1 MTPAER
7 NLETLITNATHALA
21 MCPDP
26 LLVKAQKALIALRT
40 PEMVAELEKRL
51 GIDQARQRQ
60 ALPYPR
66 RRKA

>member
-40 PEMVAELEKRL
+40 PDMVAEMERRK
-51 GIDQARQRQ
+51 GIDQRQRQ
-60 ALPYPR
+60 PWPFPR
-66 RRKA
+66 SQRRG

>member
-7 NLETLITNATHALA
+7 NLETLITNATHALS

-40 PEMVAELEKRL
+40 PEMVAEMERKQGIERGRNYAINNAKR
-51 GIDQARQRQ
+51 RSWR
-60 ALPYPR
+60 
-66 RRKA
+66 